1 MQFLPNAVNFFP
13 TFIFKIIKHR
23 KALEKKKISEKE
35 HLGAQEYMSIVVIL
49 Q

>member
-23 KALEKKKISEKE
+23 KALEKKISEKE

>member
-13 TFIFKIIKHR
+13 TFIFKIIKQKSIR
-23 KALEKKKISEKE
+23 KKKISEKE